1 MEQKTQE
8 NPKLRTTPEVA
19 AAVLADRCR
28 KDGAFA
34 RKLQDD
40 PRGTLAELNG
50 QKVPEYMNVAVH
62 QNAPDH
68 WHIVIPSQKQAQRL
82 NEAYK
87 TMDAAGGTLSDEQLE
102 ALSGGE
108 IVVILSLIGIVGTA
122 TAVATAATAGIVA
135 GAITAA

>member
-28 KDGAFA
+28 ADSAFT

-40 PRGTLAELNG
+40 PKGVLAELNG
-50 QKVPEYMNVAVH
+50 QEVPGYMNVAVH

-82 NEAYK
+82 NEAYEM
-87 TMDAAGGTLSDEQLE
+87 MDASGGTMSDEQL
-102 ALSGGE
+102 AAISGGE
-108 IVVILSLIGIVGTA
+108 IVVVLTLIGILTPAVV
-122 TAVATAATAGIVA
+122 VATGATAGIVA
-135 GAITAA
+135 GTIAAS